1 MKTEHGSLIR
11 VESIAGDTH
20 GGKQARPASGFQLCL
35 GNPGGELV
43 LQNCLDIKI
52 KKLANTFKYDPVPDV
67 VLITT

>member
-1 MKTEHGSLIR
+1 
-11 VESIAGDTH
+11 
-20 GGKQARPASGFQLCL
+20 
-35 GNPGGELV
+35 V